1 MSNYKEELTMT
12 KEEMIGIII
21 RMYNETAEALEQADR
36 EYNNDKKNTK
46 KREVYRY
53 VAAQEAILN
62 DLCYE
67 LEIDDLIDD
76 GLDDMNS
83 NKYTRGKA
91 RTRELAIQLQADLS
105 ESSIS
110 YAELAEI
117 QDKLR
122 KLGTQYGLIREFK
135 ENGLI

>member
-1 MSNYKEELTMT
+1 MNT
-12 KEEMIGIII
+12 KIIA
-21 RMYNETAEALEQADR
+21 NTKDFVAALEQADR

-76 GLDDMNS
+76 GLD
-83 NKYTRGKA
+83 
-91 RTRELAIQLQADLS
+91 
-105 ESSIS
+105 
-110 YAELAEI
+110 EI
-117 QDKLR
+117 DDFIDD
-122 KLGTQYGLIREFK
+122 GLDDED
-135 ENGLI
+135 

>member
-1 MSNYKEELTMT
+1 MNT
-12 KEEMIGIII
+12 KIIA
-21 RMYNETAEALEQADR
+21 NTKNLVAALEKADR

-76 GLDDMNS
+76 GLNDEE
-83 NKYTRGKA
+83 A
-91 RTRELAIQLQADLS
+91 
-105 ESSIS
+105 
-110 YAELAEI
+110 
-117 QDKLR
+117 
-122 KLGTQYGLIREFK
+122 
-135 ENGLI
+135 